1 MDPNYLLPFSI
12 SKRWNEME
20 IRSEGNQKSGFDVE
34 CKTSQTEPHHV
45 NLESSFLALKICD
58 CSGIFQPL
66 RESSIGLEL
75 SRLHRINLGVITADE
90 SGISFE
96 IWSANWWR
104 LIFSIYVTYLSFH
117 LVNLIRLH
125 TIRNEDIQY
134 VIDRLKKKEFEI

>member
-1 MDPNYLLPFSI
+1 
-12 SKRWNEME
+12 ME

-34 CKTSQTEPHHV
+34 CKTSQTEPRHV

-75 SRLHRINLGVITADE
+75 SRLHRISLGVITADE

-104 LIFSIYVTYLSFH
+104 LIFSICVTHLSFH

-125 TIRNEDIQY
+125 TIRNENIQH
-134 VIDRLKKKEFEI
+134 VIDRKEKRIWNLNDGLECSVIGDSI